1 MYKYMSKKHMENWT
15 PNNRKTCTG
24 EGPNVDEKENGDGE
38 EQRDADYHDDDNK
51 TSGSFGDIHVAI
63 ATLTTTMIIRIQG
76 RWWRLG
82 FQIV

>member
-15 PNNRKTCTG
+15 PNNRKTCIG
-24 EGPNVDEKENGDGE
+24 EGPNADEKENGDSE
-38 EQRDADYHDDDNK
+38 EQGNADYHDDDNK
-51 TSGSFGDIHVAI
+51 TSGSFGDIHVAT
-63 ATLTTTMIIRIQG
+63 ATLTTTMIIGIQS